1 MRRAEQITCLVWI
14 AMAVAMC
21 VGSVGLE
28 LGSSAEP
35 KSGFLPF
42 WTASLLGILALV
54 HLINITVG
62 RGAPAKAAA
71 FLGEVRWKRGLWV
84 VVALFA
90 YTLLLEFL
98 GYLIATF
105 LLLLTLFS
113 LYERKRWW
121 LSVLLSGVAVGISYV
136 VFRGWL
142 TVQLPLG
149 LLGG

>member
-1 MRRAEQITCLVWI
+1 MKRAEQIACLVWI
-14 AMAVAMC
+14 AIAVAMC
-21 VGSVGLE
+21 VGSVGLG
-28 LGSSAEP
+28 LGSPAEP

-42 WTASLLGILALV
+42 WTALLLGALALV
-54 HLINITVG
+54 HLVRITVG
-62 RGAPAKAAA
+62 RGVPAKAAA
-71 FLGEVRWKRGLWV
+71 FLGEVKWKQGLWV
-84 VVALFA
+84 VVALLA
-90 YTLLLEFL
+90 YTCVLEFL

-113 LYERKRWW
+113 LCERKRWW
-121 LSVLLSGVAVGISYV
+121 LSLLLSGVAVGISYV